1 MHIKINWV
9 MIMKKLLPLIGLM
22 LFFLMLAERVTLEAV
37 LIGLG
42 LSWLVM
48 KLLNLKVAKDTVMPL
63 YAPQLWL
70 TWLHLISVLVKE
82 IIVANF
88 QVAKIVL
95 SKTMNIE
102 PKIYKFTTRLTDERL
117 IVLLSNAITLTPGTM
132 TVELD
137 KSELTIHALNE
148 GYFKA
153 LSDNPI
159 EKILIRVEARLN
171 G

>member
-1 MHIKINWV
+1 
-9 MIMKKLLPLIGLM
+9 MKKLMPLIGLM
-22 LFFLMLAERVTLEAV
+22 LFFLMLVERVTLEAV

-48 KLLNLKVAKDTVMPL
+48 KLLKLKVAEDTAMPL

-95 SKTMNIE
+95 SKTMGIE

-137 KSELTIHALNE
+137 SSELTIHALNE
-148 GYFKA
+148 GYFRA

-159 EKILIRVEARLN
+159 EKILLRVEARLN